1 LLRSAPRNEPR
12 KRAEKTSLS
21 LVAAIAYTKS
31 KYIIAVACSAGDA
44 RSREMRTPLNVAVG
58 AILALSP
65 ATPRVEVE
73 MIVEVE

>member
-1 LLRSAPRNEPR
+1 
-12 KRAEKTSLS
+12 
-21 LVAAIAYTKS
+21 
-31 KYIIAVACSAGDA
+31 
-44 RSREMRTPLNVAVG
+44 MRIPLNVAVG